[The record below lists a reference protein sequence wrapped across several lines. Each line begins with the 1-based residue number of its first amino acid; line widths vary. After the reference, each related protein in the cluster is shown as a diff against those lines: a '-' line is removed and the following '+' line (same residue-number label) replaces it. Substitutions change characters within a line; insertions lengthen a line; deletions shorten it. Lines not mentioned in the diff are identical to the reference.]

1 MAITV
6 GSNIQSLNAQRRLN
20 DSTNKLSGIYQRLSS
35 GQRINTASDDAAGL
49 TIADQLRSDGRVAGV
64 AIRNANDGISLIN
77 IADGA
82 LDQIGSV
89 LSRLS
94 ELAAQSANGVYSTTQ
109 RSALQLEFSALGSE
123 IDRIAT
129 TTTFNGVALLSGGQA
144 TSLQVGYTSNTNSQI
159 SLASITGTLAALG
172 LGTGTAQTDS
182 LNDTT
187 STAGQ
192 SASRLALDAVNGAIG
207 SLASLR
213 GQLGAAESRLR
224 VTLNNL
230 SSAREFFSAAE
241 SRIRDADV
249 AQEAAELARVNILQQ
264 AGASIL
270 AQANQQPK
278 LALDLLR

>member
-1 MAITV
+1 
-6 GSNIQSLNAQRRLN
+6 
-20 DSTNKLSGIYQRLSS
+20 
-35 GQRINTASDDAAGL
+35 
-49 TIADQLRSDGRVAGV
+49 
-64 AIRNANDGISLIN
+64 
-77 IADGA
+77 
-82 LDQIGSV
+82 
-89 LSRLS
+89 
-94 ELAAQSANGVYSTTQ
+94 VYSTTQ

-144 TSLQVGYTSNTNSQI
+144 TSLQVGYTSNTNSKI

-172 LGTGTAQTDS
+172 LGTGTAQTYS